1 VFALNEEEENQKNL
15 SPSPC
20 IFPSVGLT
28 VEAGGQYTHAIHY
41 ILLGASIERL
51 QYHLDMA

>member
-1 VFALNEEEENQKNL
+1 LFALNEEEENQKNL